1 MPMLPAAP
9 LKGHNAL
16 LINMKGSARRA
27 EEINMLTYFGRMSAV
42 AVIFTLVI
50 FAFAAALTPARA
62 VLPSDQVP
70 TLAPLVKQT
79 SPAVVNIATRGM
91 VEERRSQFFDDPF
104 FRRFFGEGPS
114 KPRQRQNHSVGSG
127 VIINA
132 AKGYILTNSHVVAK
146 ADEIIVTLT
155 DKRQL
160 KAELIGHDPGTDVAV
175 LKVDPTGLT
184 AIPMA
189 NSDYVEVGDF
199 VIAIGNPFGLGQS
212 VSSGIVSALGRT
224 GLGIESYENFIQ
236 TDASINPG
244 NSGGALVNLKGKLVG
259 INTAIIAP
267 GGGNIG
273 IGFAIPINMA
283 RQIMDQILEHG
294 EVRRGRIG
302 VQIQDLTPELAEE
315 FGVRHDGGALV
326 TQVMPDSPAA
336 LAELSAGD
344 VIASVNG
351 KEVHSG
357 GDLRTFIG
365 LLRVGTR
372 VKLRVVR
379 DGRDLEITLEI
390 GEIKDVQTASGSDVP
405 KLKGV
410 AFGLIPQSSPFFGRV
425 KGVYVLSVLQD
436 TPAWNEGIREGDI
449 ITSVNRKPV
458 TNPGELMA
466 AASQAGGSLLL
477 NIIRPDGS
485 LFVLIH

>member
-1 MPMLPAAP
+1 MEGKMLLYSRRMTAA
-9 LKGHNAL
+9 L
-16 LINMKGSARRA
+16 
-27 EEINMLTYFGRMSAV
+27 
-42 AVIFTLVI
+42 I
-50 FAFAAALTPARA
+50 FAAFAMSLYAALPTTAQA
-62 VLPSDQVP
+62 VMPGDQVP
-70 TLAPLVKQT
+70 TLAPLVKDT
-79 SPAVVNIATRGM
+79 SPAVVNIATRGT
-91 VEERRSQFFDDPF
+91 VEVERNPFFDDPF
-104 FRRFFGEGPS
+104 FRRFFGERPAQ
-114 KPRQRQNHSVGSG
+114 PQQRQTQSVGSG

-146 ADEIIVTLT
+146 ANEIVVTLT

-160 KAELIGHDPGTDVAV
+160 KAKLIGHDPGTDVAV
-175 LKVDPTGLT
+175 LKVEPDSLT

-189 NSDYVEVGDF
+189 DSDYVEVGDY

-212 VSSGIVSALGRT
+212 VSAGIVSALGRT

-283 RQIMDQILEHG
+283 RQIMDQILEYG
-294 EVRRGRIG
+294 EVKRGRIG
-302 VQIQDLTPELAEE
+302 VQIQDLTPELAKE
-315 FGVRHDGGALV
+315 FSVRHDGGALV
-326 TQVMPDSPAA
+326 TQVMPESPAA
-336 LAELSAGD
+336 KAELGAGD
-344 VIASVNG
+344 VIISVNG
-351 KEVHSG
+351 KEVHSSS
-357 GDLRTFIG
+357 DLRNFIG
-365 LLRVGTR
+365 LMRVGSK
-372 VKLRVVR
+372 VKLRVIR
-379 DGRDLEITLEI
+379 DGDEIGITMEI
-390 GEIKDVQTASGSDVP
+390 GEIKEAQSATGSDVP
-405 KLKGV
+405 KLKGA
-410 AFGLIPQSSPFFGRV
+410 AFGAIPQSSPFFSRV
-425 KGVYVLSVLQD
+425 KGVYVVSVVAD
-436 TPAWNEGIREGDI
+436 SPAWKAGIRKEDV

-477 NIIRPDGS
+477 NIIRGDGS

>member
-1 MPMLPAAP
+1 MLP
-9 LKGHNAL
+9 
-16 LINMKGSARRA
+16 
-27 EEINMLTYFGRMSAV
+27 YFGRMSAV
-42 AVIFTLVI
+42 TVVAALVI
-50 FAFAAALTPARA
+50 IAFAAVLSPARA
-62 VLPSDQVP
+62 VVPGDQLP
-70 TLAPLVKQT
+70 TLAPLVKET
-79 SPAVVNIATRGM
+79 SPAVVNIATQGM
-91 VEERRSQFFDDPF
+91 VEEARNPLFNDPF

-114 KPRQRQNHSVGSG
+114 EPRQRQNQSVGSG

-132 AKGYILTNSHVVAK
+132 VKGYILTNSHVVAK

-155 DKRQL
+155 DKRRL

-175 LKVDPTGLT
+175 LKVEPGNLVS
-184 AIPMA
+184 IPMA
-189 NSDYVEVGDF
+189 DSDYVEVGDF
-199 VIAIGNPFGLGQS
+199 VIAIGNPFGIGQS

-283 RQIMDQILEHG
+283 RQIMEQILEHG

-302 VQIQDLTPELAEE
+302 VQIQDLTPELAAE
-315 FGVRHDGGALV
+315 FGVRSNGGALV

-336 LAELSAGD
+336 LAELGAGD
-344 VIASVNG
+344 VIISVNG

-365 LLRVGTR
+365 LLRVGTK
-372 VKLRVVR
+372 VKLRVIR
-379 DGRDLEITLEI
+379 DGQEIGITLEI
-390 GEIKDVQTASGSDVP
+390 GEIREAQAASGSDVP
-405 KLKGV
+405 KLKGA
-410 AFGLIPQSSPFFGRV
+410 AFGTIPQSSPFYGRV
-425 KGVYVLSVLQD
+425 KGVYVVSVVKD
-436 TPAWNEGIREGDI
+436 SPAWQAGLRDQDV

-458 TNPGELMA
+458 ADPGELMA
-466 AASQAGGSLLL
+466 AAAQAGGSLLL
-477 NIIRPDGS
+477 NIIRGDGS
-485 LFVLIH
+485 LFILIR

>member
-1 MPMLPAAP
+1 
-9 LKGHNAL
+9 
-16 LINMKGSARRA
+16 
-27 EEINMLTYFGRMSAV
+27 
-42 AVIFTLVI
+42 
-50 FAFAAALTPARA
+50 
-62 VLPSDQVP
+62 
-70 TLAPLVKQT
+70 
-79 SPAVVNIATRGM
+79 
-91 VEERRSQFFDDPF
+91 
-104 FRRFFGEGPS
+104 
-114 KPRQRQNHSVGSG
+114 
-127 VIINA
+127 
-132 AKGYILTNSHVVAK
+132 
-146 ADEIIVTLT
+146 
-155 DKRQL
+155 
-160 KAELIGHDPGTDVAV
+160 
-175 LKVDPTGLT
+175 
-184 AIPMA
+184 MA

-344 VIASVNG
+344 VITSVNG

-458 TNPGELMA
+458 INPGELMA

>member
-1 MPMLPAAP
+1 MLP
-9 LKGHNAL
+9 
-16 LINMKGSARRA
+16 
-27 EEINMLTYFGRMSAV
+27 YFGRMSAV
-42 AVIFTLVI
+42 TILATLVI
-50 FAFAAALTPARA
+50 FTFAAALTPARA
-62 VLPSDQVP
+62 VMPGDQVP

-79 SPAVVNIATRGM
+79 SPAVVNIATQGT
-91 VEERRSQFFDDPF
+91 VKEKRSPLFDDPF

-114 KPRQRQNHSVGSG
+114 EPRQRQNQSVGSG

-146 ADEIIVTLT
+146 ADEIVVTLT
-155 DKRQL
+155 DKRRL

-175 LKVDPTGLT
+175 LKIEPDALT

-189 NSDYVEVGDF
+189 DSDYVEVGDF

-283 RQIMDQILEHG
+283 RQIMEQIIEHG

-302 VQIQDLTPELAEE
+302 VQIQDLTPELAQE

-326 TQVMPDSPAA
+326 TQVMADSPAA
-336 LAELSAGD
+336 IAGLGAGD
-344 VIASVNG
+344 VIISVNG
-351 KEVHSG
+351 REVHSG

-365 LLRVGTR
+365 LLRVGTK

-379 DGRDLEITLEI
+379 DSRDLNITLEI
-390 GEIKDVQTASGSDVP
+390 GEVKEAQAASGSDAP

-410 AFGLIPQSSPFFGRV
+410 AFGTIPPSSPFYGRV
-425 KGVYVLSVLQD
+425 KGVYVVSVVPD
-436 TPAWNEGIREGDI
+436 SPAWNKGVREGDI

-466 AASQAGGSLLL
+466 AAAHGGGSLLL

-485 LFVLIH
+485 LFVLID

>member
-1 MPMLPAAP
+1 MLP
-9 LKGHNAL
+9 
-16 LINMKGSARRA
+16 
-27 EEINMLTYFGRMSAV
+27 YFGRLSAV
-42 AVIFTLVI
+42 TVVAALVI
-50 FAFAAALTPARA
+50 IAFAAALSPARA
-62 VLPSDQVP
+62 VMPGDQVP
-70 TLAPLVKQT
+70 TLAPLVKET
-79 SPAVVNIATRGM
+79 SPAVVNIATQGT
-91 VEERRSQFFDDPF
+91 VEEKRNPLFNDPF

-114 KPRQRQNHSVGSG
+114 EPRQRQNQSVGSG

-132 AKGYILTNSHVVAK
+132 VKGYILTNSHVVAK

-155 DKRQL
+155 DKRRL
-160 KAELIGHDPGTDVAV
+160 KAKLIGHDPGTDVAV
-175 LKVDPTGLT
+175 LKVEPDNLIS
-184 AIPMA
+184 IPMA
-189 NSDYVEVGDF
+189 DSDYVEVGDF

-283 RQIMDQILEHG
+283 RQIMDQIIEHG

-315 FGVRHDGGALV
+315 FGVRQDDGALV
-326 TQVMPDSPAA
+326 TQVMPNSPAA
-336 LAELSAGD
+336 AAELNAGD
-344 VIASVNG
+344 VIISVND

-357 GDLRTFIG
+357 ADLRTFIG
-365 LLRVGTR
+365 LLRVGSR

-379 DGRDLEITLEI
+379 DGLEIAITLEV
-390 GEIKDVQTASGSDVP
+390 GEIREAQAASGSDVP
-405 KLKGV
+405 KLKGA
-410 AFGLIPQSSPFFGRV
+410 AFGTIPQSSPFYGRV
-425 KGVYVLSVLQD
+425 KGVYVVSVVAD
-436 TPAWNEGIREGDI
+436 SPAWQAGLREQDV

-458 TNPGELMA
+458 TDPGELMA

-477 NIIRPDGS
+477 NIIRGDGS
-485 LFVLIH
+485 LFILIR